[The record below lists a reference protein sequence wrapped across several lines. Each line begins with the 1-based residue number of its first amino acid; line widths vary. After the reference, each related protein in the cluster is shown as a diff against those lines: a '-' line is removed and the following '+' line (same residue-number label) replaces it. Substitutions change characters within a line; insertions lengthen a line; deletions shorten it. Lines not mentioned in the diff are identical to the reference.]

1 MSPDV
6 TTARRNLVLN
16 ALDDDHLQTL
26 LPFLKEQHL
35 TLGDVL
41 YHAGEP
47 VTGVQF
53 PTDGV
58 VSIVTDVD
66 AGHRV
71 EVATVGRDGLVGLPL
86 YLGSGAPTETATVQV
101 PGTALTMS
109 SDAFTVASA
118 RVAGPLQGAMRRY
131 AQVMFTQLARNPAC
145 NRVHQIRPRAAR
157 WLLTTADRM
166 QDDTF
171 ELTQEFLAQMLAVRR
186 ASINEVAQALAED
199 GAISYAG
206 GLINI
211 VDRQRLHA
219 IACGCYDVLR
229 QTTQQAF
236 PSS

>member
-16 ALDDDHLQTL
+16 DLDDDHLHTL
-26 LPFLKEQHL
+26 LPFLKEQPL

-41 YHAGEP
+41 YHAGGP

-86 YLGSGAPTETATVQV
+86 YLRSGAPTETATVQV

-109 SDAFTVASA
+109 SDAFTQATA
-118 RVAGPLQGAMRRY
+118 RVDGPLQSAMRRY
-131 AQVMFTQLARNPAC
+131 APSRL
-145 NRVHQIRPRAAR
+145 IRSGPCRYAG
-157 WLLTTADRM
+157 
-166 QDDTF
+166 QDDT
-171 ELTQEFLAQMLAVRR
+171 ERGRDRDQDDE
-186 ASINEVAQALAED
+186 
-199 GAISYAG
+199 
-206 GLINI
+206 
-211 VDRQRLHA
+211 DRQRRRPQVV
-219 IACGCYDVLR
+219 GVLG
-229 QTTQQAF
+229 
-236 PSS
+236 